1 MKKIVTLSG
10 EDPVRADIRGV
21 LEAYEK
27 ALNTSNT
34 DAVLTVFTSDAVFMA
49 PNNPSAI
56 GTDALRTAYTGIFK
70 TITFDTKLQVEE
82 IVQVAPDWAF
92 VRTSS
97 TGFVT
102 MHAIGQRVP
111 DANHEL
117 FVFHKDDASGWK
129 IARYSFST
137 SEASLER

>member
-1 MKKIVTLSG
+1 MKKLMKPPGKTSVH
-10 EDPVRADIRGV
+10 ADIQDV
-21 LEAYEK
+21 LEAYET

-34 DAVLTVFTSDAVFMA
+34 DAVLAVFTSDAVFMA

-70 TITFDTKLQVEE
+70 TITFDTELQVEE

-92 VRTSS
+92 ARTISA
-97 TGFVT
+97 GFVT
-102 MHAIGQRVP
+102 IHAISQRVP

-137 SEASLER
+137 TNPLPK

>member
-1 MKKIVTLSG
+1 MKKVTSSSG
-10 EDPVRADIRGV
+10 ESAVQADIRVV
-21 LEAYEK
+21 LEAYET
-27 ALNTSNT
+27 ALNNSNV
-34 DAVLTVFTSDAVFMA
+34 DAVLKVFTSDAVFMA

-56 GTDALRTAYTGIFK
+56 GADALRKAYTGIFK
-70 TITFDTKLQVEE
+70 MIAFDTKLHLEE

-97 TGFVT
+97 AGFVT
-102 MHAIGQRVP
+102 IHAIGQRVS

-117 FVFHKDDASGWK
+117 FVFHKDGVSGWK

-137 SEASLER
+137 TNPLRQ